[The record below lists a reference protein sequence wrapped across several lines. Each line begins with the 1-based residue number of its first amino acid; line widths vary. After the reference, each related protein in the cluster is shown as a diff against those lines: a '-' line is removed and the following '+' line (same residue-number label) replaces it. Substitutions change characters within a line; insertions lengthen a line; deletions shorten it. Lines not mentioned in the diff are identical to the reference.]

1 MPLKNRHLICLLLF
15 GLGSGLAAFG
25 QEAPAI
31 SDTES
36 PGNTFDAAAQVG
48 ELRLRLDRL
57 EAENNS
63 LRQSLTQFNQSQ
75 GVTPASAE
83 FWNSDTAC
91 TSHCQCPNCAAA
103 KDGKGDWKTVWNH
116 GIEWVSP
123 DKAFKVHIGGR
134 TQFDSVWFGDAGNE
148 LEGTGGIAGTHH
160 DQDAVGFR
168 RARLQA
174 TGTMY
179 ETIDYLLEFD
189 FVNSTNRDSSNPN
202 TEGNTINVPAP
213 TDLWVQF
220 KEIPW
225 IGTVRI
231 GNAKEPIGFE
241 HAASS
246 RFLNFMERSYLQDLF
261 AGPFNNGFSPGV
273 MIFNNWADQR
283 GTWWL
288 GGFKNGGNI
297 FAYDVG
303 DGEYAATGRVTY
315 TPIFDEHEHQV
326 FHIGISGSVRDPDG
340 NSNRFRTRS
349 LRNGPGNLATV
360 FADTGS
366 FTTENQFLAGA
377 EVAGVWGPL
386 SIQAEWIGSW
396 SEDASSISGS
406 TKGFGAAAPVTPLG
420 TVYTNGYYAEAHY
433 FLTGESREY
442 DRKNAAFGR
451 VVPRRSFRWKDG
463 CFEPGAWQLAF
474 RYGACD
480 LRDGALNG
488 GLLQEYVAGVNWFLN
503 PNTKVQWN
511 YVCTERDYQNPTDGL
526 GFNVSDGLI
535 HGFGMR
541 LAHDF

>member
-1 MPLKNRHLICLLLF
+1 MTNLRRLLAGACWAALWSGSLLSAEPPRPLVPQNPT
-15 GLGSGLAAFG
+15 
-25 QEAPAI
+25 EV
-31 SDTES
+31 SDVT
-36 PGNTFDAAAQVG
+36 Q
-48 ELRLRLDRL
+48 RLDQLQQRLERL
-57 EAENNS
+57 EAENGQ
-63 LRQSLTQFNQSQ
+63 LKQSLFESQ
-75 GVTPASAE
+75 QDMPHGVTPASLERWNAE
-83 FWNSDTAC
+83 
-91 TSHCQCPNCAAA
+91 TSCPPTCQCPNCAPA
-103 KDGKGDWKTVWNH
+103 KNGKGDWQTGWNH

-134 TQFDSVWFGDAGNE
+134 TQFDSVWYGEATSA
-148 LEGTGGIAGTHH
+148 LVGTGGISGSPH
-160 DQDAVGFR
+160 DQDAVAFR

-174 TGTMY
+174 NGTIY

-189 FVNSTNRDSSNPN
+189 FVNSTNRESAGGTN
-202 TEGNTINVPAP
+202 TEANTINVPAP
-213 TDLWVQF
+213 TDLWLQF

-225 IGTVRI
+225 IGTLRV

-241 HAASS
+241 HSISS

-273 MIFNNWADQR
+273 MIFNNWAEQR

-297 FAYDVG
+297 FGYDVG
-303 DGEYAATGRVTY
+303 NGEYAATGRVTY

-326 FHIGISGSVRDPDG
+326 LHIGLAGSARDPDG
-340 NSNRFRTRS
+340 DTNRFRTRS

-366 FTTENQFLAGA
+366 FAATHQWMAGA

-386 SIQAEWIGSW
+386 SMQAEWIGSW
-396 SEDASSISGS
+396 SEDAVSLAG
-406 TKGFGAAAPVTPLG
+406 TKSAAAAGTPLG
-420 TVYTNGYYAEAHY
+420 TVYTNGYYAEVHY

-451 VVPRRSFRWKDG
+451 VVPRQNFSWKDG

-480 LRDGALNG
+480 LRDRALNG

-511 YVCTERDYQNPTDGL
+511 YVCTERDSAFDGVD
-526 GFNVSDGLI
+526 GGLI